1 MIRCLV
7 PGEPGYPT
15 MLETLGSPPSLWV
28 RGTVLPEDDLA
39 IAIVGARRATTY
51 GTDVAAR
58 LAEDLASRGV
68 TIVSGLARGIDTA
81 AHRGALAVGGRTLAV
96 LGCGVDVV
104 YPPENRGLVAEVEA
118 RGALLSPFPP
128 GTPPLRHHFPI
139 RNGVIAAL
147 ALGVVVV
154 EAAERSGSLI
164 TAGLAGDLGREVFA
178 VPGRVTS
185 ETSRGCHALLRD
197 GATLIR
203 NWADVVSELPEQWR
217 RRVRGAGADVDPI
230 EALPVSSEDC
240 RLLALLPPGEPQQIE
255 ELITR
260 SGLAAGVVGRTLLQ
274 LELGGWA
281 RQLPGQRWV
290 RMTRRS

>member
-1 MIRCLV
+1 MIRHLV
-7 PGEPGYPT
+7 SGDPGYPA
-15 MLETLGSPPSLWV
+15 MLETLALPPPLWV
-28 RGTVLPEDDLA
+28 RGTMLPDDELA
-39 IAIVGARRATTY
+39 IAIVGARRATPY
-51 GTDVAAR
+51 GTDVASH

-81 AHRGALAVGGRTLAV
+81 AHRGALAAGGRTVAV

-104 YPPENRGLVAEVEA
+104 YPPENRRLVEEVQA
-118 RGALLSPFPP
+118 RGALVSPFAP
-128 GTPPLRHHFPI
+128 GTPPLPHHFPI

-154 EAAERSGSLI
+154 EAAEHSGSLI

-217 RRVRGAGADVDPI
+217 RRVCGAATDVGPI
-230 EALPVSSEDC
+230 EAPTVSSEDG
-240 RLLALLPPGEPQQIE
+240 RLLALLSPDEPQQIE

-260 SGLAAGVVGRTLLQ
+260 SGLPAGVVGRTLLQ